1 MAIIFQEKE
10 RIFTL
15 QTLHTTYQMKADA
28 RGALLHLYYGKKAA
42 GSLDYLLTFHDRAFS
57 GNPADVGN
65 DRTYS
70 MDTLPL
76 EYPTL
81 GVGDYRNPALVL
93 ENGDGTVC
101 ADLRYCSHEIRN
113 GKYALQGLPAVFA
126 GEEEAQTLSILLKD
140 SVSGVCVELL
150 YGVLE
155 REDIIT
161 RAAVITNAG
170 KDTVIIQK
178 AASACLDFLYGEYE
192 LISFYGRHAMER
204 SVQRMPVGHGSF
216 SVGSR
221 RGTSSHQY
229 NPGVILTG
237 KHTTEEQGGCYGL
250 LFAYSGNF
258 SCEAEK
264 DQFDQ
269 TRVLMGLGT
278 DFLRYPLQPGECFTV
293 PETIMCYSD
302 QGLGE
307 LSRHYHDCI
316 RHHICRGKYAKETR
330 PLLLNSW
337 EGAYFHFTGETIV
350 NLAREAKPLGIDMV
364 VMDDGWF
371 GKRDN
376 DFSGLGDWQANEEKL
391 QMSLGE
397 LVKRVN
403 DEGVR
408 FGIWMEPEMVS
419 EDSDLYRAHPD
430 WALCFPGREAVRGRY
445 QLVLDFSRE
454 DVREAVFTQ
463 VCEVL
468 DSGNIEYLKWD
479 FNRSI
484 ADIASAQRVP
494 GKVTYDYI
502 LGLYDFLEKLSA
514 RYPELL
520 IEGCS
525 GGGGRFDAG
534 MLYYTPQIWCSDN
547 TDAADRAFIQ
557 YGTSFF
563 YPACTMGAHVSAVPN
578 HQTGRTTSLQ
588 TRGVTAMAGTYGF
601 ELNPAL
607 LTDAEKEEVKEQV
620 QTFKRVEELVRNG
633 DYYRLS
639 DPYEE
644 AFAAWA
650 FVSKEKDRALLSVV
664 MLEKHA
670 NMPVSYVR
678 LRGLLPEEMYENTAD
693 GRVYTG
699 SALME
704 AGIALPLKMGE
715 YQSFMMEFC
724 RGDK

>member
-1 MAIIFQEKE
+1 MAIFYQEKE

-15 QTLHTTYQMKADA
+15 QTLHTTWQMKADD
-28 RGALLHLYYGKKAA
+28 RGALLHLYYGKKAD
-42 GSLDYLLTFHDRAFS
+42 GNLDYLLPFYDRAFS

-76 EYPTL
+76 EYPTA
-81 GVGDYRNPALVL
+81 GVGDYRSPALVM

-126 GEEEAQTLSILLKD
+126 DEAEAQTLSILLKD

-161 RAAVITNAG
+161 RAAVIRNDGA
-170 KDTVIIQK
+170 DTVTIQK
-178 AASACLDFLYGEYE
+178 ASSACLDFLYGEYE

-204 SVQRMPVGHGSF
+204 SVQRMPVGHGGF
-216 SVGSR
+216 FIGSG
-221 RGTSSHQY
+221 RGASSHQY
-229 NPGVILTG
+229 NPGVILAQP
-237 KHTTEEQGGCYGL
+237 HTTEDAGGCYGL

-258 SCEAEK
+258 SCEAER

-269 TRVLMGLGT
+269 TRVLMGLGS
-278 DFLRYPLQPGECFTV
+278 DFLRYPLEPGECFTV
-293 PETIMCYSD
+293 PETVLSYSD
-302 QGLGE
+302 HGLGA
-307 LSRHYHDCI
+307 LSRQYHDCI
-316 RHHICRGKYAKETR
+316 RNHICRGKYAKEAR
-330 PLLLNSW
+330 PILLNSW
-337 EGAYFHFTGETIV
+337 EVSYFDFTGETIV
-350 NLAREAKPLGIDMV
+350 NLAREAKALGIDMV

-371 GKRDN
+371 GKRED
-376 DFSGLGDWQANEEKL
+376 DTSGLGDWQVNEQKL

-397 LVKRVN
+397 LAGKVN
-403 DEGVR
+403 ALGVR

-419 EDSDLYRAHPD
+419 ENSGLYRMHPD
-430 WALCFPGREAVRGRY
+430 WVLRFPGREPVRGRN

-454 DVREAVFTQ
+454 DVREAIFKQ
-463 VCEVL
+463 VCQVL

-479 FNRSI
+479 MNRSLS
-484 ADIASAQRVP
+484 DFASVKRVP
-494 GKVTYDYI
+494 GKVAYDYV
-502 LGLYDFLEKLSA
+502 LGVYDFLEKLTI
-514 RYPELL
+514 RYPDLL

-547 TDAADRAFIQ
+547 TDAADRVFIQ

-563 YPACTMGAHVSAVPN
+563 YPACTVGAHVSAVPN
-578 HQTGRTTSLQ
+578 HQTGRTVSLH
-588 TRGVTAMAGTYGF
+588 TRGVVAMAGTYGF

-607 LTDAEKEEVKEQV
+607 LSDSEKEEVKEQV
-620 QTFKRVEELVRNG
+620 QTFRRGEELVRNG
-633 DYYRLS
+633 DYYRLN

-664 MLEKHA
+664 MMEKHG

-678 LRGLLPEEMYENTAD
+678 LKGLLPDVEYENLAD
-693 GRVYTG
+693 GRVYFG

-704 AGIALPLKMGE
+704 AGVPMPLQMGE
-715 YQSFMMEFC
+715 YLAYQMEF
-724 RGDK
+724 RRR